1 MEYIIFI
8 ILAVAFYLLSKLCD
22 KYEHKT
28 ISMFFLGMFTICVGV
43 IIYMFIYTYIFIKP
57 LAVGVGLW

>member
-8 ILAVAFYLLSKLCD
+8 ILAVAFYLLSKLCE
-22 KYEHKT
+22 KWNFKNLNL
-28 ISMFFLGMFTICVGV
+28 FCLGMFTICVGV
-43 IIYMFIYTYIFIKP
+43 IIYMFIYTYVFIKP